1 MLGLV
6 LLCQGCSPYTE
17 ERAYK
22 EVHKK
27 LAGMDS
33 YSCTAEIFT
42 KGNRQPGYF
51 KIKQW
56 FCMPDRYRLE
66 VLEPAVMKGKTTVFD
81 GQRLW
86 MYYPYIDQVLLLEDM
101 DPSMDENMFLGF
113 FLRDMLETESIQYSI
128 HKEAGE
134 TTVVVELPVPGGSKY
149 RCTQKMFIDKKDLR
163 PIMLEIYDINGNVT
177 TRVKYS
183 DFRYN
188 PGLDDDLFDRE
199 KAAVSML
206 FEEWDVSGMFFDSF
220 DEARRYLDFPPLELY
235 VVPEELERDVIQ
247 VVETGGGR
255 TLIATYTGGGES
267 ITLIQKGAGKAEGE
281 SPGGGELIHLDGREA
296 VYSERQGTGKI
307 SWTEGG
313 IRVELMGNLTRNAL
327 AEMAKNIR

>member
-1 MLGLV
+1 LISLV
-6 LLCQGCSPYTE
+6 LLCQGCSFYTE
-17 ERAYK
+17 EKAYK

-27 LAGMDS
+27 LAGMNT
-33 YSCTAEIFT
+33 YSCTAEIYT
-42 KGNRQPGYF
+42 KGNKAPGHF
-51 KIKQW
+51 KTKQW

-101 DPSMDENMFLGF
+101 DSSMDENMFIGF
-113 FLRDMLETESIQYSI
+113 FLRDMLETESIQYRI

-149 RCTQKMFIDKKDLR
+149 RCTQKMFIDKKGLR
-163 PIMLEIYDINGNVT
+163 PVMLEIYDIDGNVT

-183 DFRYN
+183 DFQYN
-188 PGLDDDLFDRE
+188 PRLDDDLFDRD

-206 FEEWDVSGMFFDSF
+206 YEEWDVSGMFFDSF
-220 DEARRYLDFPPLELY
+220 DEARRHLDFSPLELHA
-235 VVPEELERDVIQ
+235 VPEEFERDIIQ
-247 VVETGGGR
+247 VVESGGGKA
-255 TLIATYTGGGES
+255 LIATYTSGRES
-267 ITLIQKGAGKAEGE
+267 ITLLQKGAGKAEGE
-281 SPGGGELIHLDGREA
+281 PLGGGELIHLDGREA
-296 VYSERQGTGKI
+296 VYSERHDTGKI
-307 SWTEGG
+307 SWTQGG

-327 AEMAKNIR
+327 VEMAKNIK